1 MIVCKFAGKCNSAA
15 MINTRNAIV
24 ILVLLGF
31 SSYSIAQSDMDDRKF
46 RLGLQASPNLGWFR
60 PDIQGFTKDGLQSRF
75 GFGYGVMV
83 DYKFSDSPNYL
94 LTTGV
99 NITTNGGGMV
109 EAWRS
114 DVDILDSTYTYLGK
128 NDRTYRMQY
137 VNIPIL
143 LKLRTGDVGYMSY
156 FGAIGFDASFR
167 TRAKANYDYTWN
179 VSPIVSSE
187 PDDVDEVDIKNQMN
201 FMRLALN
208 VTLGT
213 EYNLTGNTN
222 IYLGLGIHNG
232 FTNIFNAK
240 NNNRVLKALDNGW
253 PQLDANGNTIIS
265 EKRAAKSLY
274 VSLDVGVYF

>member
-1 MIVCKFAGKCNSAA
+1 

-24 ILVLLGF
+24 ILVLIGF
-31 SSYSIAQSDMDDRKF
+31 SSFSIAQSDMDDRKF

-60 PDIQGFTKDGLQSRF
+60 PDIQGLTKDGLQSRF

-94 LTTGV
+94 LTTGF

-109 EAWRS
+109 EAWETTVEES
-114 DVDILDSTYTYLGK
+114 DTSYIFRGT

-167 TRAKANYDYTWN
+167 TRAKANDDYDWT
-179 VSPIVSSE
+179 VSPITLQ
-187 PDDVDEVDIKNQMN
+187 PDDREDIDIRNQMN

-208 VTLGT
+208 VTLGA

-240 NNNRVLKALDNGW
+240 NNNRVLKAQNNGSPELD
-253 PQLDANGNTIIS
+253 PLTGNTILS